1 MKKQLLRQADGSPWI
16 AIAGEAHNSSA
27 SDAVYMSGIWEKAE
41 ELGLNTLLLP
51 VSWELIEPE
60 ENRFELT

>member
-27 SDAVYMSGIWEKAE
+27 SDAVYMS
-41 ELGLNTLLLP
+41 
-51 VSWELIEPE
+51 
-60 ENRFELT
+60 